1 MALLEY
7 GRPEIER
14 VLDCT
19 AQRATL
25 VGWGT
30 IRDKEI
36 DQYHVPIPPGLEGFR
51 GFRAPSAAPSP
62 VSDIVLPSASKVGAI
77 HPKAMPVIL
86 STPAEIDIWMNA
98 PTDEALKLQRP
109 LPNARVENCG
119 AWPTRRQLPE

>member
-36 DQYHVPIPPGLEGFR
+36 DQHHVPIPPGLEGIR
-51 GFRAPSAAPSP
+51 GFRA
-62 VSDIVLPSASKVGAI
+62 VTVTIVWLTPLN
-77 HPKAMPVIL
+77 L
-86 STPAEIDIWMNA
+86 SHRMYRMA
-98 PTDEALKLQRP
+98 KLEGNP
-109 LPNARVENCG
+109 G
-119 AWPTRRQLPE
+119 GDKSF